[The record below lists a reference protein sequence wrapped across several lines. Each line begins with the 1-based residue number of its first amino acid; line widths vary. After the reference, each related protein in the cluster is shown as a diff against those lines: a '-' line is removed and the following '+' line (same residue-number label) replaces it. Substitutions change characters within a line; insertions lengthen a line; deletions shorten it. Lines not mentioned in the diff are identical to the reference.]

1 MSDEEVRAKLCKLD
15 GIGAWT
21 AEMLMLFSMQRPN
34 ILSYVDFAIH
44 HGVRMIYNHS
54 KIDRIIFNKYWKR
67 YAPYAS
73 TASLYIWAVAGGAI
87 VRNERR
93 RFDNY

>member
-1 MSDEEVRAKLCKLD
+1 
-15 GIGAWT
+15 
-21 AEMLMLFSMQRPN
+21 
-34 ILSYVDFAIH
+34 
-44 HGVRMIYNHS
+44 MIYNHS